1 MLIYLDSVIVIY
13 FLDANDQYQQMA
25 AQRLSALRA
34 AGDEIAISD
43 LTRLECRVQP
53 INQSDQRRLA
63 MFDNFFI
70 LPDVKRVPL
79 STAVYDRATE
89 IRAQLAFKTTDAI
102 HLAAAIESGCGRFLT
117 HDRQLAKFTGIPVEI
132 LS

>member
-70 LPDVKRVPL
+70 LSGVKRVPL
-79 STAVYDRATE
+79 TTAVYDRATE
-89 IRAQLAFKTTDAI
+89 IRAQFAFKTTDAI
-102 HLAAAIESGCGRFLT
+102 HLAAAIESGCGLFLT